1 MLRLAATIAL
11 WATLA
16 ILTIDASIAGATGV
30 PEKSVPQGHDPPG
43 ADNGEQQTPVLPEY
57 KGVIPPPPIGD
68 EDIYTEAPNP
78 EAGHEK
84 EVIPLQRQKKSRG
97 RPNLTGIAEPVRVL
111 RLPGPLRGARSLF
124 PHLAA

>member
-30 PEKSVPQGHDPPG
+30 AEKSVPQGHDPPG

-68 EDIYTEAPNP
+68 EDIYAEAPNP

-84 EVIPLQRQKKSRG
+84 EVIPPPAPEEEQG
-97 RPNLTGIAEPVRVL
+97 TTEPNGDR
-111 RLPGPLRGARSLF
+111 
-124 PHLAA
+124 

>member
-30 PEKSVPQGHDPPG
+30 PEKPVPQGQDPPG

-84 EVIPLQRQKKSRG
+84 EVIPPPAREEEQG
-97 RPNLTGIAEPVRVL
+97 TTEPNGDR
-111 RLPGPLRGARSLF
+111 
-124 PHLAA
+124 